1 MPEPSARL
9 HAMRYPPASRLDLVE
24 TLHGIQVADPY
35 RWLEDP
41 TAPETIAWSQAQ
53 AELFDDW
60 VADRGGR
67 QVLRDRVG
75 RLLEAGLVG
84 APAVR
89 DGRWFF
95 ERRRGDQEHPVLLV
109 REDDGSERALIDPG
123 ALSEDGTVTLD
134 GWFVSREGTRVAYQ
148 LSQGGDEDSRLWV
161 LDVATGEV
169 VEGPIERTRACV
181 VAWLPGGEEYVY
193 GRRLPAEQVPAG
205 EEQFHRR
212 VWRHRLGQPVDT
224 DVLVFGD
231 GRDKTEY
238 HDISLSDDGRWLVVG
253 ASEGTAPRND
263 LYIADLE
270 GDGALRPVQEGVDAE
285 TWGGVERDGLLWL
298 RTSLGAP
305 RFRLVVANPA
315 DPAPDRW
322 RELIAESEGVLEGFV
337 LTDDAV
343 VVARTVHAVGG
354 VHVHDRS
361 SGERRA
367 SVPLPEPGSVLGMT
381 ARPEGGDEVWIGYSD
396 FTTPP
401 MVFRHQVSTGRLETW
416 MDAPGTVELPEI
428 VATQRAYRSKDGTEV
443 RMFLLH
449 RRGLEPDGALP
460 TILYG
465 YGGFNIALTPAYSAT
480 IGAWV
485 EQGGVYAI
493 AGLRGGSEEGEAWH
507 RAGMRE
513 HKQNVFDDFA
523 AAAEH
528 LVRAGYTRSDRLAIF
543 GGSNG
548 GLLVGATLTQRP
560 ELFRAVVCSAPL
572 LDMIRYERFGLGVTW
587 NDEYGRAD
595 DPVEFGW
602 LHGYSPYHHVTE
614 GTDYPAV
621 LFTVFESDSRVDP
634 LHARKLCAALQWA
647 TSSGRPVLLRAERE
661 VGHGARSVARTV
673 HLQADVL
680 AFIADRLDLAVT
692 EPGLAA
698 TSP

>member
-1 MPEPSARL
+1 
-9 HAMRYPPASRLDLVE
+9 MRYPPASRLDLVE
-24 TLHGIQVADPY
+24 TLHGVQVADPY

-41 TAPETIAWSQAQ
+41 GAPQTTAWSRAQ
-53 AELFDDW
+53 AELFDQW
-60 VADRGGR
+60 MAGRSGR

-75 RLLEAGLVG
+75 RLLSAGLVN
-84 APAVR
+84 APVVR
-89 DGRWFF
+89 GGRCFF

-109 REDDGSERALIDPG
+109 READGSERALIDPG

-134 GWFVSREGTRVAYQ
+134 GWFVSLEGERLAYQ
-148 LSQGGDEDSRLWV
+148 LSKGGDEEPLLWV

-169 VEGPIERTRACV
+169 VEGPIERTRYCV
-181 VAWLPGGEEYVY
+181 VAWLPGGEEFYY
-193 GRRLPAEQVPAG
+193 GRRLEPDQVPEG
-205 EEQFHRR
+205 EDQFHRR
-212 VWRHRLGQPVDT
+212 VWRHRLGQPVET
-224 DVLVFGD
+224 DALVFGE
-231 GRDKTEY
+231 GREKTEY
-238 HDISLSDDGRWLVVG
+238 HDIRLSDDGRWLVVG
-253 ASEGTAPRND
+253 ASLGTAPRND
-263 LYIADLE
+263 LYIADLRD
-270 GDGALRPVQEGVDAE
+270 DGVLRPVQEGVDAE

-305 RFRLVVANPA
+305 RFRVVVADPA
-315 DPAPDRW
+315 DPAPGRW
-322 RELIAESEGVLEGFV
+322 REVVAESEGVLDGFV

-343 VVARTVHAVGG
+343 VVARTLHAVGG
-354 VHVHDRS
+354 VQVHDRS
-361 SGERRA
+361 TGALRA
-367 SVPLPEPGSVLGMT
+367 EAPLPGPGSVVGLT
-381 ARPEGGDEVWIGYSD
+381 ARREGGDEVWIGYSD

-401 MVFRHQVSTGRLETW
+401 MVFRYQVSSGELETW
-416 MDAPGTVELPEI
+416 MDAPGTVDLPEI
-428 VATQRAYRSKDGTEV
+428 VATQRSYRSKDGTEV
-443 RMFLLH
+443 RMFVLH
-449 RRGLEPDGALP
+449 RRGLEPDGAQP

-465 YGGFNIALTPAYSAT
+465 YGGFNIALSPSYSAT

-493 AGLRGGSEEGEAWH
+493 ANLRGGSEEGEAWH

-528 LVRAGYTRSDRLAIF
+528 LIEAGWTRPDRLAIS

-548 GLLVGATLTQRP
+548 GLLVGASLTQRP

-572 LDMIRYERFGLGVTW
+572 LDMVRYERFGLGVTW

-602 LHGYSPYHHVTE
+602 LYAYSPYHHVVQ
-614 GTDYPAV
+614 GTAYPAV

-634 LHARKLCAALQWA
+634 MHARKLCAALQWA
-647 TSSGRPVLLRAERE
+647 SSSGRPVLLRAERE
-661 VGHGARSVARTV
+661 VGHGARSVGRMAD
-673 HLQADVL
+673 LQADVL
-680 AFIADRLDLAVT
+680 TFVADQLELPVT

-698 TSP
+698 ASP